1 MKSQRSNIHIEKDK
15 LIKDGKKMRIDEI
28 TKQNLKKL
36 IIIYKDEQNEQK
48 GTLLY
53 KMFKIQRQIIV
64 PILN

>member
-1 MKSQRSNIHIEKDK
+1 MKSQRSNIYIEKDK

-53 KMFKIQRQIIV
+53 KMFNIQRQIIV

>member
-28 TKQNLKKL
+28 TKQNLKKM

>member
-36 IIIYKDEQNEQK
+36 IIIYKDEQNDQK

>member
-36 IIIYKDEQNEQK
+36 IIIYKDEQTEQK